1 MELKRTGQED
11 WTRGTEEDWTC
22 GTIIADSSL
31 IAVLAKPQSTK
42 IELMNLC
49 EQVVIV

>member
-1 MELKRTGQED
+1 MELKRIGHVELKRTGRVEPL
-11 WTRGTEEDWTC
+11 
-22 GTIIADSSL
+22 TIIADSSL